1 MSISQ
6 TPADPTKCSLPATVL
21 LTESQQHSNKP
32 ATHNSGNHSNSQNY
46 MYVLQEPTGYNNLQQ
61 IIATPVLLTVTGKL
75 ITATM
80 NPMDLQQQYTAT
92 KNSSQLLS
100 VQPDTCNCS
109 NLQQH
114 WHSNTHG
121 QQNHSNPSP
130 TGCFFFFKKT
140 EGLIN
145 TTATKCLWGELS
157 QLSYSASI

>member
-1 MSISQ
+1 
-6 TPADPTKCSLPATVL
+6 
-21 LTESQQHSNKP
+21 
-32 ATHNSGNHSNSQNY
+32 

-75 ITATM
+75 ITATIM

-114 WHSNTHG
+114 
-121 QQNHSNPSP
+121 
-130 TGCFFFFKKT
+130 
-140 EGLIN
+140 
-145 TTATKCLWGELS
+145 
-157 QLSYSASI
+157 